1 MTDLTREQIEKL
13 QAFTE
18 HAQSE
23 PFDSFSPMNHKEI
36 NNIARQLLATMTE
49 RDSLRAQLAEA
60 QKRVAWMESA
70 LELAIGLG
78 VELGMSDI
86 EVDTIRDRAARSA
99 APTVSEAGGAAT
111 PAVPTPQPGEVPAS
125 SAPAPTGEESHG

>member
-86 EVDTIRDRAARSA
+86 EVDTIRDRAARS
-99 APTVSEAGGAAT
+99 GAAT